1 MSKKEVQQS
10 KTISKQ
16 KSEIISKQ
24 TSETISKGKMSTII
38 TKPKTSA
45 LTGAHAVAEAI
56 RQINPDVVAVFPIT
70 PQTEIMEQ
78 FAQYHAD
85 GLVDG
90 EIIRTESE
98 HSSMSC
104 VIGASAAGARAMTAT
119 SSAGLAYM
127 WEVVGIA
134 SGLRLPIVMPVVNRA
149 LSAPIN
155 IHCDHSDAMGCRDH
169 GWIMIFCENAQE
181 AYDNTILAV
190 KLAEHS
196 EVMLPVMVCQDGFIT
211 SHAIQN
217 IKIYD
222 DKIVKNFVGEYKP
235 KKWLLNTDD
244 PVTVGPLQLTDY
256 YFESQKQRADAML
269 NAKYVYLKVGKE
281 FSKITGKEDKES
293 HLFESYYLNDADAVI
308 VVMSSTAGT
317 TKAVVD
323 KLRKEG
329 KKVGLLKPILF
340 RPFPYEE
347 IGKALIGKKY
357 VGILDRS
364 ESYGANAPLFSE
376 IKNAVYNINEK
387 LRPKLKSY
395 IFGLGGRDLFEED
408 IENVFK
414 ILINGKFNSDKA
426 GYIGLREE
434 KVK

>member
-1 MSKKEVQQS
+1 MSKNQTNKKDEIKEKAGTTLTS
-10 KTISKQ
+10 SKQ
-16 KSEIISKQ
+16 K
-24 TSETISKGKMSTII
+24 I
-38 TKPKTSA
+38 TA
-45 LTGAHAVAEAI
+45 LTGAHAVAEAM

-85 GLVDG
+85 GIVDS

-104 VIGASAAGARAMTAT
+104 VVGASAAGARAMTAT

-169 GWIMIFCENAQE
+169 GWIMLFCENAQE
-181 AYDNTILAV
+181 AYDATILAV
-190 KLAEHS
+190 KLAEHP

-217 IKIYD
+217 IKVYD
-222 DKIVKNFVGEYKP
+222 DKIVKNFVREYKP
-235 KKWLLNTDD
+235 RKWLLNTDE

-256 YFESQKQRADAML
+256 YFESQKQRADAIFR
-269 NAKYVYLKVGKE
+269 AKEIYLEVGKE
-281 FSKITGKEDKES
+281 FSGITGKK
-293 HLFESYYLNDADAVI
+293 HLLFESYMLDDAEAVV

-317 TKAVVD
+317 TKAVID

-329 KKVGLLKPILF
+329 RKVGLLKPILF

-347 IGKALIGKKY
+347 VSKALQGKKY
-357 VGILDRS
+357 IAVLDRS
-364 ESYGANAPLFSE
+364 ESYGANAPLYGE
-376 IKNAVYNINEK
+376 VKNAIYDLTNNKSENNK
-387 LRPKLKSY
+387 EMPKLKSY
-395 IFGLGGRDLFEED
+395 IFGLGGRDIFEDD
-408 IENVFK
+408 IEKVFK
-414 ILINGKFNSDKA
+414 DLINGNIEEKKV
-426 GYIGLREE
+426 GYIGLRGE
-434 KVK
+434 KVE

>member
-1 MSKKEVQQS
+1 MSKSTEIKNNEKKGEKS
-10 KTISKQ
+10 KIM
-16 KSEIISKQ
+16 I
-24 TSETISKGKMSTII
+24 
-38 TKPKTSA
+38 KTELAKISA
-45 LTGAHAVAEAI
+45 LTGAHAVAEAM

-90 EIIRTESE
+90 EIVRTESE

-104 VIGASAAGARAMTAT
+104 VVGASAAGARAMTAT

-181 AYDNTILAV
+181 AYNATILAV
-190 KLAEHS
+190 KLAEHP

-217 IKIYD
+217 IKVYD
-222 DKIVKNFVGEYKP
+222 DKTVKNFVGEYKP

-269 NAKYVYLKVGKE
+269 NAKYVYLNVGKE
-281 FSKITGKEDKES
+281 FSKTIGNEYNLFP
-293 HLFESYYLNDADAVI
+293 LFESYMLDDADAVI

-317 TKAVVD
+317 TKAVID

-329 KKVGLLKPILF
+329 KKVGLLKPKLF

-347 IGKALIGKKY
+347 VGKALLGKKY
-357 VGILDRS
+357 VAVLDRS

-376 IKNAVYNINEK
+376 VKNAIYNINEK

-395 IFGLGGRDLFEED
+395 IFGLGGREIFEED

-414 ILINGKFNSDKA
+414 ILINGKFDSDKA
-426 GYIGLREE
+426 GYIGLRGE
-434 KVK
+434 KVE